1 MRLVKALPAME
12 DGKLFA
18 ARPKDLCTK
27 GVVFEA
33 LKIVDTEETWAMV
46 QMTATGSRRGDGG
59 TIIWSREGG
68 QTLAQLLR
76 QLAVGTGRQT

>member
-1 MRLVKALPAME
+1 MPAME

-33 LKIVDTEETWAMV
+33 LKIVDTEKTWAMV
-46 QMTATGSRRGDGG
+46 QMKATGF
-59 TIIWSREGG
+59 
-68 QTLAQLLR
+68 QK
-76 QLAVGTGRQT
+76 GRWRD